1 MWASIPDTGL
11 TQLVSVLVNGVERS
25 HDVAANFD
33 GPFKRQ
39 YFISSIDRHREMNL
53 ATSAD
58 GSFEGANQAQ
68 PLEGAFNVS
77 LALLYAREKQSR
89 ALFG

>member
-1 MWASIPDTGL
+1 MGASIPDTGL

-39 YFISSIDRHREMNL
+39 YFISSIDRHREKNL

-58 GSFEGANQAQ
+58 GPFEGANLAQ
-68 PLEGAFNVS
+68 PLEVALYGS
-77 LALLYAREKQSR
+77 PALLDIREKQGRFLS
-89 ALFG
+89 G